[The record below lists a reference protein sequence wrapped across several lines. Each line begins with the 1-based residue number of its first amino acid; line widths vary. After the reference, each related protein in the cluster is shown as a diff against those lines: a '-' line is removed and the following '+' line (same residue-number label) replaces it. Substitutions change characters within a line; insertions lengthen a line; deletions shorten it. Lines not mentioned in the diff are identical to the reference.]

1 MTHRP
6 ALISYIA
13 SVLALA
19 VAGSMAV
26 REAFPQAALLALG
39 AAFLIYWGR
48 RLDREERER

>member
-26 REAFPQAALLALG
+26 REAFPQAALLAVG